1 MRGRRGEEEEIHKL
15 SLYMESVSV
24 SQKELTVNHGRTFSS
39 LRKAVRR
46 STELQVNAYL
56 MQLRRRRCRTVA
68 AAELG
73 RPREHRHPPRLEAQQ
88 RADGP
93 LPKD

>member
-1 MRGRRGEEEEIHKL
+1 
-15 SLYMESVSV
+15 MESVSV
-24 SQKELTVNHGRTFSS
+24 SQKQPTVNRGRAFSS
-39 LRKAVRR
+39 LKKAVRR
-46 STELQVNAYL
+46 STELQVSAYL
-56 MQLRRRRCRTVA
+56 TQLRRRRWRTVA